1 MKTSESVAKF
11 MFLFHEKVKEKNAL
25 YIKQL
30 IKNLIGIVINRM
42 EDIIDKIEP
51 FYRFDLM
58 RVKKKTT
65 STIRCLF
72 WNFFE
77 RFRGSD
83 FMNEY
88 FLFTLGYENWDKRR
102 SSKQK

>member
-1 MKTSESVAKF
+1 MKTSESVSKS
-11 MFLFHEKVKEKNAL
+11 MFLFQEKVKEKNAI

-58 RVKKKTT
+58 RVKKKNDLDNSMFVLELLRKT
-65 STIRCLF
+65 SR
-72 WNFFE
+72 
-77 RFRGSD
+77 
-83 FMNEY
+83 
-88 FLFTLGYENWDKRR
+88 K
-102 SSKQK
+102 

>member
-30 IKNLIGIVINRM
+30 IKNLTGIVINRM

-58 RVKKKTT
+58 RVKKKNDLDN
-65 STIRCLF
+65 SMFVLELLR
-72 WNFFE
+72 
-77 RFRGSD
+77 
-83 FMNEY
+83 
-88 FLFTLGYENWDKRR
+88 K
-102 SSKQK
+102 SSRK

>member
-11 MFLFHEKVKEKNAL
+11 MILFHEKVKEKNAL

-58 RVKKKTT
+58 RVKKKNDLDNSMFVLELLRKT
-65 STIRCLF
+65 SR
-72 WNFFE
+72 
-77 RFRGSD
+77 
-83 FMNEY
+83 
-88 FLFTLGYENWDKRR
+88 K
-102 SSKQK
+102 

>member
-30 IKNLIGIVINRM
+30 IKNLIGIVMNRM

-58 RVKKKTT
+58 LVKKK
-65 STIRCLF
+65 
-72 WNFFE
+72 
-77 RFRGSD
+77 
-83 FMNEY
+83 
-88 FLFTLGYENWDKRR
+88 KRPR
-102 SSKQK
+102 QLDVCFGTSSKDFAEVILWMNTSSLL

>member
-30 IKNLIGIVINRM
+30 IKNLIGIVINRI

-58 RVKKKTT
+58 RVKKKNDLDNSMFVLELLRKT
-65 STIRCLF
+65 SR
-72 WNFFE
+72 
-77 RFRGSD
+77 
-83 FMNEY
+83 
-88 FLFTLGYENWDKRR
+88 K
-102 SSKQK
+102 

>member
-1 MKTSESVAKF
+1 MKTSESVSKT
-11 MFLFHEKVKEKNAL
+11 MFLFQEKVKEKNAL

-58 RVKKKTT
+58 RVKKKNDLDNSMFVLELLRKT
-65 STIRCLF
+65 SR
-72 WNFFE
+72 
-77 RFRGSD
+77 
-83 FMNEY
+83 
-88 FLFTLGYENWDKRR
+88 K
-102 SSKQK
+102 

>member
-42 EDIIDKIEP
+42 EDMIDKIEP
-51 FYRFDLM
+51 FYIFDLM
-58 RVKKKTT
+58 RVKKKNDFDNSMFVLELLRKT
-65 STIRCLF
+65 SR
-72 WNFFE
+72 
-77 RFRGSD
+77 
-83 FMNEY
+83 
-88 FLFTLGYENWDKRR
+88 K
-102 SSKQK
+102 

>member
-30 IKNLIGIVINRM
+30 IKNLIGIVMNRM

-51 FYRFDLM
+51 FYRIDLM
-58 RVKKKTT
+58 RVKKKNDLDNSMFVLELLRKT
-65 STIRCLF
+65 SR
-72 WNFFE
+72 
-77 RFRGSD
+77 
-83 FMNEY
+83 
-88 FLFTLGYENWDKRR
+88 K
-102 SSKQK
+102 

>member
-1 MKTSESVAKF
+1 
-11 MFLFHEKVKEKNAL
+11 MFLFQEKVKEKNAL

-58 RVKKKTT
+58 RVKKKNDLDNSMFVLELLRKT
-65 STIRCLF
+65 SR
-72 WNFFE
+72 
-77 RFRGSD
+77 
-83 FMNEY
+83 
-88 FLFTLGYENWDKRR
+88 
-102 SSKQK
+102 Q

>member
-30 IKNLIGIVINRM
+30 IKNLTGIVINRM

-58 RVKKKTT
+58 RVKKKNDLDNSMFVLELLRKT
-65 STIRCLF
+65 SR
-72 WNFFE
+72 
-77 RFRGSD
+77 
-83 FMNEY
+83 
-88 FLFTLGYENWDKRR
+88 K
-102 SSKQK
+102 

>member
-58 RVKKKTT
+58 RVKKKNDLDNSMFVLELLRKT
-65 STIRCLF
+65 SR
-72 WNFFE
+72 N
-77 RFRGSD
+77 
-83 FMNEY
+83 
-88 FLFTLGYENWDKRR
+88 
-102 SSKQK
+102 

>member
-30 IKNLIGIVINRM
+30 IKNLIGMVINRM

-58 RVKKKTT
+58 RVKKKNDLDNSMFVLELLRKT
-65 STIRCLF
+65 SR
-72 WNFFE
+72 
-77 RFRGSD
+77 
-83 FMNEY
+83 
-88 FLFTLGYENWDKRR
+88 K
-102 SSKQK
+102 

>member
-58 RVKKKTT
+58 RVKKKNDLDNSMFVLELLRKT
-65 STIRCLF
+65 S
-72 WNFFE
+72 
-77 RFRGSD
+77 
-83 FMNEY
+83 
-88 FLFTLGYENWDKRR
+88 
-102 SSKQK
+102 QK

>member
-58 RVKKKTT
+58 RVKKKNDLDNSMFVLELLRKT
-65 STIRCLF
+65 SR
-72 WNFFE
+72 
-77 RFRGSD
+77 
-83 FMNEY
+83 
-88 FLFTLGYENWDKRR
+88 K
-102 SSKQK
+102 

>member
-51 FYRFDLM
+51 FYIFDLM
-58 RVKKKTT
+58 RVKKKNDFDNSMFVLELLRKT
-65 STIRCLF
+65 SR
-72 WNFFE
+72 
-77 RFRGSD
+77 
-83 FMNEY
+83 
-88 FLFTLGYENWDKRR
+88 K
-102 SSKQK
+102 

>member
-58 RVKKKTT
+58 RVKKKNDPDNSMFVLELLRKT
-65 STIRCLF
+65 SR
-72 WNFFE
+72 
-77 RFRGSD
+77 
-83 FMNEY
+83 
-88 FLFTLGYENWDKRR
+88 K
-102 SSKQK
+102 

>member
-1 MKTSESVAKF
+1 MKTSESVSKS
-11 MFLFHEKVKEKNAL
+11 MFLFQEKVKEKNAL

-58 RVKKKTT
+58 RVKKKNDLDNSMFVLELLRKT
-65 STIRCLF
+65 SR
-72 WNFFE
+72 
-77 RFRGSD
+77 
-83 FMNEY
+83 
-88 FLFTLGYENWDKRR
+88 K
-102 SSKQK
+102 

>member
-42 EDIIDKIEP
+42 EDIIDRINHLQISLNAGKEKKRP
-51 FYRFDLM
+51 RQFD
-58 RVKKKTT
+58 VCFGT
-65 STIRCLF
+65 
-72 WNFFE
+72 
-77 RFRGSD
+77 
-83 FMNEY
+83 
-88 FLFTLGYENWDKRR
+88 
-102 SSKQK
+102 SSKDFAEVIL

>member
-30 IKNLIGIVINRM
+30 IKNLIGIEINRM

-58 RVKKKTT
+58 RVKKKNDLDNSMFVLELLRKT
-65 STIRCLF
+65 SR
-72 WNFFE
+72 
-77 RFRGSD
+77 
-83 FMNEY
+83 
-88 FLFTLGYENWDKRR
+88 K
-102 SSKQK
+102 

>member
-58 RVKKKTT
+58 RVKKKNDLDNSMFVLELLRKTW
-65 STIRCLF
+65 R
-72 WNFFE
+72 
-77 RFRGSD
+77 
-83 FMNEY
+83 
-88 FLFTLGYENWDKRR
+88 K
-102 SSKQK
+102 

>member
-25 YIKQL
+25 YINQL

-58 RVKKKTT
+58 RVKKKNDLDNSMFVLELLRKT
-65 STIRCLF
+65 SR
-72 WNFFE
+72 
-77 RFRGSD
+77 
-83 FMNEY
+83 
-88 FLFTLGYENWDKRR
+88 K
-102 SSKQK
+102 

>member
-11 MFLFHEKVKEKNAL
+11 MFLFHERVKEKNAL

-58 RVKKKTT
+58 RVKKKNDLDNSMFVLELLRKT
-65 STIRCLF
+65 SR
-72 WNFFE
+72 
-77 RFRGSD
+77 
-83 FMNEY
+83 
-88 FLFTLGYENWDKRR
+88 K
-102 SSKQK
+102 

>member
-51 FYRFDLM
+51 VYRFDLM
-58 RVKKKTT
+58 RVKKKNDLDNSMFVLELLRKT
-65 STIRCLF
+65 SR
-72 WNFFE
+72 
-77 RFRGSD
+77 
-83 FMNEY
+83 
-88 FLFTLGYENWDKRR
+88 K
-102 SSKQK
+102 

>member
-58 RVKKKTT
+58 RVKKKNDLDNSMFVLELLRKT
-65 STIRCLF
+65 SR
-72 WNFFE
+72 
-77 RFRGSD
+77 
-83 FMNEY
+83 
-88 FLFTLGYENWDKRR
+88 
-102 SSKQK
+102 Q

>member
-58 RVKKKTT
+58 RVKKKNDFDNSMFILELLRKT
-65 STIRCLF
+65 SR
-72 WNFFE
+72 
-77 RFRGSD
+77 
-83 FMNEY
+83 
-88 FLFTLGYENWDKRR
+88 K
-102 SSKQK
+102 

>member
-11 MFLFHEKVKEKNAL
+11 MFLFHEKVKDQNAL

-58 RVKKKTT
+58 RVKKKNDLDNSMFVLELLRKT
-65 STIRCLF
+65 SR
-72 WNFFE
+72 
-77 RFRGSD
+77 
-83 FMNEY
+83 
-88 FLFTLGYENWDKRR
+88 K
-102 SSKQK
+102 

>member
-51 FYRFDLM
+51 FNRFDLM
-58 RVKKKTT
+58 RVKKKNDLDNSMFVLELLRKT
-65 STIRCLF
+65 SR
-72 WNFFE
+72 
-77 RFRGSD
+77 
-83 FMNEY
+83 
-88 FLFTLGYENWDKRR
+88 K
-102 SSKQK
+102 

>member
-1 MKTSESVAKF
+1 MKTSESVSKS
-11 MFLFHEKVKEKNAL
+11 MFLFQEKVKEKNAL

-58 RVKKKTT
+58 RVKKKNDLDNSMFVLELLRKT
-65 STIRCLF
+65 SR
-72 WNFFE
+72 N
-77 RFRGSD
+77 
-83 FMNEY
+83 
-88 FLFTLGYENWDKRR
+88 
-102 SSKQK
+102 

>member
-25 YIKQL
+25 YIKQR
-30 IKNLIGIVINRM
+30 IKNLIGIVINSM

-58 RVKKKTT
+58 RVKKKNDLDNSMFVLELLRKT
-65 STIRCLF
+65 SR
-72 WNFFE
+72 
-77 RFRGSD
+77 
-83 FMNEY
+83 
-88 FLFTLGYENWDKRR
+88 K
-102 SSKQK
+102 

>member
-30 IKNLIGIVINRM
+30 ISNLIGIVMNRM

-58 RVKKKTT
+58 RVKKKNDLDNSMFVLELLRKT
-65 STIRCLF
+65 SR
-72 WNFFE
+72 
-77 RFRGSD
+77 
-83 FMNEY
+83 
-88 FLFTLGYENWDKRR
+88 K
-102 SSKQK
+102 

>member
-1 MKTSESVAKF
+1 
-11 MFLFHEKVKEKNAL
+11 
-25 YIKQL
+25 
-30 IKNLIGIVINRM
+30 M

-58 RVKKKTT
+58 RVKKKNDFDN
-65 STIRCLF
+65 SMF
-72 WNFFE
+72 VWNFFE
-77 RFRGSD
+77 RLRGSD

>member
-30 IKNLIGIVINRM
+30 IKNLIGIVMNRM

-51 FYRFDLM
+51 FYRIDLM
-58 RVKKKTT
+58 RVKKKNDLDNSMFVLELLRKT
-65 STIRCLF
+65 SRKWFYEWILPLYFRIR
-72 WNFFE
+72 E
-77 RFRGSD
+77 
-83 FMNEY
+83 
-88 FLFTLGYENWDKRR
+88 LG
-102 SSKQK
+102 

>member
-30 IKNLIGIVINRM
+30 IKNLISIVINRM

-58 RVKKKTT
+58 RVKKKNDLDNSMFVLELLRKT
-65 STIRCLF
+65 SR
-72 WNFFE
+72 
-77 RFRGSD
+77 
-83 FMNEY
+83 
-88 FLFTLGYENWDKRR
+88 K
-102 SSKQK
+102 